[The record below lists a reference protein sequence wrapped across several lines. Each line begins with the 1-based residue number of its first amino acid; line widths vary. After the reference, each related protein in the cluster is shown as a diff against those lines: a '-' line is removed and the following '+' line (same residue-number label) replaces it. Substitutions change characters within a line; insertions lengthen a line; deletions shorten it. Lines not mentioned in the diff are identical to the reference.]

1 MGFFHSEDSEQELA
15 FRFAI
20 ERINHDISILPDT
33 VLVPIIEHI
42 SVFDSFNTSLRVC
55 NLTKNGIGGIFGPQ
69 STETS
74 VVVNSICSVM
84 DVPHLE
90 TLWDLSSVPVASTVN
105 LFPETGLLAKA
116 LFEVI
121 EDMDWASYTIIY
133 EDDEALIRFQEL
145 LKSHKRGYT
154 SEGHVPFTVWQLLDD
169 EDQRPLLKEIKNSS
183 ASRIVLDCSTD
194 KILTILEQAKE
205 VNLVG
210 EYQNFFLTSL
220 DAHTLDFGEF
230 KYGKTNI
237 TALRLIDPQRHMVQ
251 AAVHD
256 LTFAEEKR
264 KRPLLLTP
272 DTVKTESALIFD
284 AVNLF
289 AKALHGI
296 NQDLSVKSLSC
307 YELDKWE
314 YGYSLVEHMKLIEM
328 EGMSGKIKFDNNGRR
343 TFFTLDV
350 TQLMSTGFRKI
361 GSWDPENR
369 MTYTRSKSEMERE
382 LFQSISNKTFIVVSR
397 LGEPYLREKDPNA
410 QGNERFEGFSLDLID
425 EIAKDLKF
433 QYKFVLAPDGQY
445 GSYNHETKQWNGLIK
460 ELRDRKADLAIC
472 DLTITYERRSAV
484 DFTMPFMPLGISILF
499 SKPTKQ
505 PPDLF
510 SFLSPLSLDVW
521 IYMATAYLGVSLILY
536 FLARCTPNEWEN
548 PHPCNPDPTE
558 LECQF
563 SLHNCL
569 WFSIGS
575 LMAQG
580 CDLLPKISPIEWKN
594 PHPCNPDSGVLENS
608 WTMTNVIWHNCG
620 SLMQQGSDV
629 VSQAISTRVVAGMW
643 WFFVLIMIS
652 SYTANLA
659 AFLTMERMDATIES
673 VEDLA
678 KQSKIKYGVLNGGST
693 ANFFKTSNDSLYQK
707 MWSVMEST
715 KPSVFTSSNDEGVE
729 RVLKG
734 KRGYAFFMESTSIEY
749 QIEKHCDLM
758 QVGRTLD
765 SKGYGIAMPFN
776 SPYRIAISGS
786 VLKFQESGKIK
797 QLKNRWWKRGD
808 KSACRD
814 DAGKTASNELGLS
827 NVGGVFLVL
836 LAGCTVAFFVA
847 ILEFLWNVRKVAVQ
861 EKISPREAFIHEFMF
876 AVQCYLKT
884 KPVRHTKEEEE
895 DDDDDEAVVV
905 EKDDSFLHINAYDD
919 LNVEDND

>member
-1 MGFFHSEDSEQELA
+1 MFFILLITLSLANANKIPLVGFFHSEDSEQELA

-20 ERINHDISILPDT
+20 DRINQDISILPT
-33 VLVPIIEHI
+33 TELVPIIEHI
-42 SVFDSFNTSLRVC
+42 SVFDSFNTSRRVC
-55 NLTKNGIGGIFGPQ
+55 NLTKTGIGGIFGPQ

-74 VVVNSICSVM
+74 IVVNSICSVM
-84 DVPHLE
+84 DIPHLE
-90 TLWDLSSVPVASTVN
+90 TLWDISSLPVASTVN
-105 LFPETGLLAKA
+105 LFPETALLGKA
-116 LFEVI
+116 LLEVI
-121 EDMDWASYTIIY
+121 EDMDWTSYTIIY
-133 EDDEALIRFQEL
+133 EDDDALIRFQEL

-154 SEGHVPFTVWQLLDD
+154 SEGLVPFTLWQLLDD
-169 EDQRPLLKEIKNSS
+169 EDQRPLLKEIRNSS
-183 ASRIVLDCSTD
+183 ATRIVLDCSTD

-205 VNLVG
+205 VKLMG
-210 EYQNFFLTSL
+210 EYQSFFLTSL

-230 KYGKTNI
+230 KYGGTNI

-256 LTFAEEKR
+256 LIYAEEKR
-264 KRPLLLTP
+264 GRRLLLTP

-284 AVNLF
+284 AVNLY

-296 NQDLSVKSLSC
+296 NQELNIKPLSC
-307 YELDKWE
+307 YVPVKWE
-314 YGYSLVEHMKLIEM
+314 YGYSLVELMKKINM

-350 TQLMSTGFRKI
+350 TQLMPTGFRKI

-369 MTYTRSKSEMERE
+369 MTYTRTKSEMDRE
-382 LFQSISNKTFIVVSR
+382 LYQSISNKTFIVVSR
-397 LGEPYLREKDPNA
+397 VGEPYLREKDPKA
-410 QGNERFEGFSLDLID
+410 EGNDRFEGFSLDLID
-425 EIAKDLKF
+425 EIAKDLNFK
-433 QYKFVLAPDGQY
+433 YKFTLAPDEQY

-558 LECQF
+558 LECTF

-580 CDLLPKISPIEWKN
+580 CDLLPK
-594 PHPCNPDSGVLENS
+594 
-608 WTMTNVIWHNCG
+608 
-620 SLMQQGSDV
+620 
-629 VSQAISTRVVAGMW
+629 AISTRIVAGMW

-678 KQSKIKYGVLNGGST
+678 KQSKIKYGVVRSGST
-693 ANFFKTSNDSLYQK
+693 ANFFKTSNESLYQR

-715 KPSVFTSSNDEGVE
+715 KPSVFTDSNDEGVD

-734 KRGYAFFMESTSIEY
+734 KRHYAFLMESTSIEY
-749 QIEKHCDLM
+749 QIEKHCELM

-786 VLKFQESGKIK
+786 VLRFQESGKIK
-797 QLKNRWWKRGD
+797 ELKNKWWKRGD
-808 KSACRD
+808 KPACAA
-814 DAGKTASNELGLS
+814 DAGKVDSNELGIS

-861 EKISPREAFIHEFMF
+861 EKISPREAFMHEFMF
-876 AVQCYLKT
+876 AVQCYIKT

-895 DDDDDEAVVV
+895 DDEEAVVV